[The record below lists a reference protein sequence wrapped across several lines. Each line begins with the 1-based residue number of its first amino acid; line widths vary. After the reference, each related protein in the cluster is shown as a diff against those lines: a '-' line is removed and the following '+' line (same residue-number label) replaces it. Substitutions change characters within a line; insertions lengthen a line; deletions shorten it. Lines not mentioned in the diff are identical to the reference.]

1 MNFKALTYRLQRFPG
16 FASTHWIKRGL
27 GIAVLGSLLVS
38 CENDIEKIKQIANS
52 ESLPA
57 ITAQGYEVLS
67 FDSTVM
73 TMKLQTPE
81 MIIHDNE
88 KEPYTEFP
96 QGVALTQY
104 DSKRNITSYI
114 TSQYAKHFDEENRW
128 EAKNKVVAVN
138 QNGDT
143 LRTEYLVWDEKKG
156 KIYSD
161 QFVKITRKDGQVS
174 TGTSFEANQN
184 FSEYVIKNLKGKIY
198 VDVQE

>member
-1 MNFKALTYRLQRFPG
+1 MNSKALTYRLQRFPSL
-16 FASTHWIKRGL
+16 ASRPWIKLALITVLL
-27 GIAVLGSLLVS
+27 GGMLVS
-38 CENDIEKIKQIANS
+38 CENDIEKIKQIDNS
-52 ESLPA
+52 ESLPVIA
-57 ITAQGYEVLS
+57 AQGYEMLS
-67 FDSTVM
+67 FDSTVLI
-73 TMKLQTPE
+73 MKLQTPE
-81 MIIHDNE
+81 MIIHDSE

-104 DSKRNITSYI
+104 DSKRNVTSYI
-114 TSQYAKHFDEENRW
+114 TSQYAKYFDAENRW

-184 FSEYVIKNLKGKIY
+184 FSEYVIKNLKGQMY
-198 VDVQE
+198 VEVQE